1 VASNTGFQ
9 NRLFGCTLVGLVS
22 TVASEGDMTDGALVE
37 KLYDRFRSLLDA
49 EDKYGC
55 VRLALDSLGSG
66 EIDIVSLYEDVL
78 RRAAREEF
86 CTLKQ
91 RNLCIWEEH
100 VRTSIVRTVL
110 ECCFPIIM
118 EARGRKHGDSP
129 KGKVLVVCPTEE
141 YHELG
146 ARMAADFFTLCGF
159 DVTFVGANT
168 PQEQI
173 VEAVG
178 DIDPAYVGVSVT
190 NPYNLI
196 AVRRTV
202 QHLREV
208 RDRVGASFKIVLG
221 GDAIANRPDM
231 VRQLGGEALV
241 EDYQDICQLIGDET

>member
-1 VASNTGFQ
+1 VTD
-9 NRLFGCTLVGLVS
+9 VS
-22 TVASEGDMTDGALVE
+22 TVSSGSKMTNEALVE
-37 KLYDRFRSLLDA
+37 NLYVRFRTLLDA

-55 VRLALDSLGSG
+55 VRLALDSLKSG
-66 EIDIVSLYEDVL
+66 EIDIVSLYQDVL

-86 CTLKQ
+86 CTLRQ

-118 EARGRKHGDSP
+118 EARGRKHGDNP
-129 KGKVLVVCPTEE
+129 RGKVVVVCPTEE

-202 QHLREV
+202 EHLREV
-208 RDRVGASFKIVLG
+208 RSRVGAGFRIVLG
-221 GDAIANRPDM
+221 GDAIANRPEM
-231 VRQLGGEALV
+231 VQQLGGDELV
-241 EDYQDICQLIGDET
+241 ESYQDICELVGDGS